1 MKQATNPF
9 CFVAAS
15 YLIRIRAERARTLSE
30 LAQHVRAVSNESI
43 FYHTFQSLESH
54 HYTIYSNDFAQWTM
68 AACNQPAL
76 AEKLGAV
83 DVRDF
88 VLIDDLRRAL
98 VQILETYLG
107 TSSYEADQSAF
118 EPFYF
123 CEAVEFVVPLESCAH
138 NLDEL
143 AAGIRRMSL
152 QTLHHHFINARLR
165 LKLGAGDFSNWIEH
179 SLELPALAE
188 RLDRI
193 DFYTNTLEQIR
204 EEILESLQRWT
215 L

>member
-1 MKQATNPF
+1 MKQATTPF

-15 YLIRIRAERARTLSE
+15 YLIRIRAERARTLRE
-30 LAQHVRAVSNESI
+30 MAQHLRAVSNESI

-68 AACNQPAL
+68 SSCNQPAL

-88 VLIDDLRRAL
+88 ITIDDIRRTL
-98 VQILETYLG
+98 IQILETCLEK
-107 TSSYEADQSAF
+107 SPHAADQPVF

-123 CEAVEFVVPLESCAH
+123 CEAVEFVVPLETCAH

-143 AAGIRRMSL
+143 AGGIRRMSL

-165 LKLGAGDFSNWIEH
+165 TKLGADDFSNWIED
-179 SLELPALAE
+179 SLGLPALAKQ
-188 RLDRI
+188 LDRI

-204 EEILESLQRWT
+204 EEILET
-215 L
+215 LRRGTL